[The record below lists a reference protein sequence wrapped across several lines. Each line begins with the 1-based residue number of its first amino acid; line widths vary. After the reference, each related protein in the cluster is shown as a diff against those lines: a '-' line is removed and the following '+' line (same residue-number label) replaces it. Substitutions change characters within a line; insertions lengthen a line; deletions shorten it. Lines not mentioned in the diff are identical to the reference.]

1 MSFLWA
7 AVAGTLSGMIGAM
20 GLGGGGVLIIYL
32 TLFLGMEQ
40 GIAQGVNLIFFIPS
54 AVIALIV
61 YSKKKMI
68 DWKSAIPA
76 SILGVA
82 GAWLGTYL
90 SSLMDGYWLSKLFG
104 CLLLIMGVMQIFP
117 KKEKTGDSADRKEN
131 HPSDSY
137 EQKE

>member
-1 MSFLWA
+1 MSYFWA
-7 AVAGTLSGMIGAM
+7 ALAGTLSGVIGAM

-61 YSKKKMI
+61 YSRKKMI
-68 DWKSAIPA
+68 AWKTAIPA
-76 SILGVA
+76 AILGVA

-90 SSLMDGYWLSKLFG
+90 SSLIDGYWLSKLFG
-104 CLLLIMGVMQIFP
+104 GLLLVMGVMQIFYK
-117 KKEKTGDSADRKEN
+117 KKEEKKPSGKE
-131 HPSDSY
+131 
-137 EQKE
+137 KEH